1 MAKVIVNEFL
11 TLDGVMQAPGGA
23 DEDRSGGFDQGGW
36 QFRYEMDERSG
47 EFVDASFRRA
57 GALLLGHN
65 TYDIFAGYW
74 PTAADDLAAI
84 MNGLPKYVASRT
96 LSEPLSWENST
107 LLKGDTAEAVA
118 RLKESLEKDLLVFG
132 SGDFV
137 QTLIR
142 NRLVDE
148 FRLAIYPL
156 VIGKGKRLF
165 RDETVQSNYRLANSA
180 INSQGVLLLTY
191 VPAEA

>member
-1 MAKVIVNEFL
+1 VAKVIVNEFL

-23 DEDRSGGFDQGGW
+23 DEDRSGGFDRGGW
-36 QFRYEMDERSG
+36 QFEYENDGSG
-47 EFVDASFRRA
+47 DFVDASFRRS
-57 GALLLGHN
+57 GALLLGRN

-74 PTAADDLAAI
+74 PTATDGELADT
-84 MNGLPKYVASRT
+84 MNALPKYVASRT
-96 LSEPLSWENST
+96 LTEPLSWENST
-107 LLKGDTAEAVA
+107 LLAGDAADAVQ
-118 RLKESLEKDLLVFG
+118 RLKETLEKDLLVFG

-142 NRLVDE
+142 NGLVDE

-165 RDETVQSNYRLANSA
+165 RDETVQSKYRLADSEISSA
-180 INSQGVLLLTY
+180 GVLLLTY
-191 VPAEA
+191 VPAE